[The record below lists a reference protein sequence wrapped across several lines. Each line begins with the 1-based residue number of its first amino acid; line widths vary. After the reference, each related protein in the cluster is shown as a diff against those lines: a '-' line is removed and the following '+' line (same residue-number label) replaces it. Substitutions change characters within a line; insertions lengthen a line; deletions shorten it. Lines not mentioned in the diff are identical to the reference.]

1 MKILLI
7 LLALSFS
14 FPVAAQ
20 VNIALLHQ
28 LVEDSKNEHEKQS
41 EAKANQAKNAFN
53 EEVNR
58 NLMGQVKEKYRT
70 IQERFAKLQLL
81 VEAVGLA
88 ASADPLLRAIID
100 HQEQIVFYCSSDPSV
115 IPLALETEKLFVKH
129 SYSLMKYLIGLMAS
143 IGDLNQMK
151 TSERRLL
158 LQHVLHELR
167 SINRLSLATSQSLES
182 YIRQKS
188 GGNPYPEF
196 LLEGSATVDEIL
208 GNAQLIKK

>member
-41 EAKANQAKNAFN
+41 EAKANQAKNAIN

-58 NLMGQVKEKYRT
+58 NLMGQVKEKYRA
-70 IQERFAKLQLL
+70 IQERFARLQLL

-88 ASADPLLRAIID
+88 VSADPILRAIID
-100 HQEQIVFYCSSDPSV
+100 HQEQIVFYCQSDPSV

-129 SYSLMKYLIGLMAS
+129 SYSLMNYLIGLMAS

-151 TSERRLL
+151 VSERRLL
-158 LQHVLHELR
+158 LQHVLNELR

-188 GGNPYPEF
+188 GMSPYPEF

-208 GNAQLIKK
+208 ENAQLIKK